1 MGALPRPHLP
11 RTPRVPRLP
20 RLRSRGAGFSLPP
33 WRTVRRR
40 LIVLAM
46 VLVALAAAYMFWF
59 RTSSFVEV
67 RTETR
72 WVADQA
78 PDVDSALR
86 AAADGQSTL
95 HLNGDQL
102 RAAVADNPQVS
113 HIAIATD
120 FPHTLLIDVDI
131 REPVGYVKSAGAI
144 ARRPTASCS
153 TTAATLPTG
162 SRRSMPT
169 APATAR
175 PGSSVG
181 GDALTVAKVLGA
193 APKQLAGEING
204 AAADKDYGVTVDF
217 GPGIELR
224 FGDASGAALKWKALA
239 AVLADPKFK
248 GASYLDLSVPDR
260 PVAGGVPASAHSTA
274 ASTIDPTTVS
284 PATSTVPA
292 TTPTTAVPATTTPPI
307 QPPRRCR
314 EHGLPAAFGGCPRA
328 SS

>member
-1 MGALPRPHLP
+1 MGALPRPRLP
-11 RTPRVPRLP
+11 RISRPRLP
-20 RLRSRGAGFSLPP
+20 GLRSRGAGFSLPP

-40 LIVLAM
+40 LIVLAL

-67 RTETR
+67 RTVKITG
-72 WVADQA
+72 ADQA
-78 PDVDSALR
+78 PEVDSALR

-120 FPHTLLIDVDI
+120 FPHTLLIDVDV
-131 REPVGYVKSAGAI
+131 REPVGYVKSSGAI
-144 ARRPTASCS
+144 V
-153 TTAATLPTG
+153 AADGVVLDHSG
-162 SRRSMPT
+162 H
-169 APATAR
+169 APDGIPAIDADGAGDGAA
-175 PGSSVG
+175 GSSVG

-248 GASYLDLSVPDR
+248 GASYLDLSVPNR
-260 PVAGGVPASAHSTA
+260 PVAGGVPTSTDSTA
-274 ASTIDPTTVS
+274 AGTIDPTTTVP

-292 TTPTTAVPATTTPPI
+292 TTPTTTVPATTTPVDPTATTV
-307 QPPRRCR
+307 P
-314 EHGLPAAFGGCPRA
+314 
-328 SS
+328 

>member
-1 MGALPRPHLP
+1 MGALPRPHLRRIP
-11 RTPRVPRLP
+11 RPHLP
-20 RLRSRGAGFSLPP
+20 RPRSRGAGFSLPP

-40 LIVLAM
+40 LIVLALI
-46 VLVALAAAYMFWF
+46 LVALAAAYMFWF

-67 RTETR
+67 RTVKITG
-72 WVADQA
+72 ADQA

-144 ARRPTASCS
+144 VAGDGVVLDHSGHAPDGIPAID
-153 TTAATLPTG
+153 ADG
-162 SRRSMPT
+162 SGDGS
-169 APATAR
+169 A
-175 PGSSVG
+175 GSSVG
-181 GDALTVAKVLGA
+181 GDALTVARVLGA
-193 APKQLAGEING
+193 APKQLAEEING

-224 FGDASGAALKWKALA
+224 FGDASGAALKWKALS

-260 PVAGGVPASAHSTA
+260 PVAGGVPESTDSTA
-274 ASTIDPTTVS
+274 TSTIDPTTTVP

-292 TTPTTAVPATTTPPI
+292 TTPTTAVPTTTTPADPTATTV
-307 QPPRRCR
+307 P
-314 EHGLPAAFGGCPRA
+314 
-328 SS
+328 